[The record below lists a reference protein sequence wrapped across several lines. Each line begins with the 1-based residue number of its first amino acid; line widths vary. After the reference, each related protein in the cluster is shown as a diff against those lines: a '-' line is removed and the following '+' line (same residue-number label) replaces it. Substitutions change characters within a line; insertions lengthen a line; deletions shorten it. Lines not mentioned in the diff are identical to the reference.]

1 MSDSSTRLSK
11 QAATAIHAALANARQ
26 TIDLLISQLKA
37 GMVEKDYWLARL
49 EALGTLLENISQ
61 ERAAADQERRLAA
74 LFEVSKL
81 IGSSLD
87 LREVLSQTMD
97 AIIQLTEA
105 ERGFLMLFDESGEL
119 EIKAA
124 RNLAKETLEQDEFK
138 ISRSVIRTVADTGEQ
153 VVTTNASEDPR
164 FANQASVMMHNLRS
178 IQCVP
183 LRARGKTIGVI
194 YVDNRIHAGVF
205 DEGDLQLLSAFANQA
220 AVAIENARLFT
231 LTDEALAA
239 RVSELSIMQEI
250 DRQLNETL
258 DFSKVMNLTL
268 DWAVRVTHASNG
280 VIGLIDLEEGD
291 TQIVAQHGQ
300 TPAGAAAL
308 LASGQMPQEAGTFT
322 VPIQREGRVIGI
334 IALDHQDGS
343 SFSDEAHQ
351 FLNRLAD
358 HAAIAI
364 ENARLYQAVQA
375 ANKAKTEFVSVVTH
389 ELRIPMTSIKGY
401 TDMIGMMG
409 QLSDQQKG
417 FLDIIRSNIER
428 MSVLVSDLSDVARI
442 ESGRLNLE
450 IDEKVNLKSVLDILM
465 PPIAAE
471 IERREHKVKVDFSE
485 KLPSVR
491 ADPARV
497 TQILTNLI
505 SNAYKYTPNGGT
517 ITIKARKDSGMVRCD
532 VADTGVGMTPED
544 LAKLFTK
551 FWRADDVYIREQPG
565 TGLGLTIVKNL
576 VELQGG
582 ELTVT
587 SEKGKGTTFSFT
599 LPISA

>member
-1 MSDSSTRLSK
+1 MSKGAVMSDSSARLNK
-11 QAATAIHAALANARQ
+11 KAATAIHAALANARQ
-26 TIDLLISQLKA
+26 TIDLLASQLRA

-49 EALGTLLENISQ
+49 ESLGTLLENISQ
-61 ERAAADQERRLAA
+61 ERAAVDQERRLAA
-74 LFEVSKL
+74 LFDVSKL

-87 LREVLSQTMD
+87 LQEVLSQTMD

-105 ERGFLMLFDESGEL
+105 ERGFLMLLEDSGDL

-124 RNLAKETLEQDEFK
+124 RNLAQETLDEDEFK
-138 ISRSVIRTVADTGEQ
+138 ISRSVIRTVAETGEQ

-183 LRARGKTIGVI
+183 LRARGKIIGVI

-231 LTDEALAA
+231 LTDAALAA
-239 RVSELSIMQEI
+239 RVNELSIMQEI

-280 VIGLIDLEEGD
+280 VIGLIDLED
-291 TQIVAQHGQ
+291 TNTQIVAQHGD
-300 TPAGAAAL
+300 TPAGATAL
-308 LASGQMPQEAGTFT
+308 LAGGQAPNDGGTFT
-322 VPIQREGRVIGI
+322 VPIQREGRVIGVI
-334 IALDHQDGS
+334 GLDHTEGKP
-343 SFSDEAHQ
+343 FNDEAQQ

-401 TDMIGMMG
+401 SDMIGMLG
-409 QLSDQQKG
+409 QLSEQQKG
-417 FLDIIRSNIER
+417 FLDIIRSNVER
-428 MSVLVSDLSDVARI
+428 MGVLVSDLSDVSRI
-442 ESGRLNLE
+442 ESGRLNVE
-450 IDEKVNLKSVLDILM
+450 IDEKVNLKAVLDGLM
-465 PPIAAE
+465 PPIQAE
-471 IERREHKVKVDFSE
+471 IERREHRVKVDFSD
-485 KLPSVR
+485 KLTEVR
-491 ADPARV
+491 ADPARL
-497 TQILTNLI
+497 TQILVNLI

-517 ITIKARKDSGMVRCD
+517 ITIKARKSGKMVRCD
-532 VADTGVGMTPED
+532 ISDTGVGMSDED
-544 LAKLFTK
+544 LNKLFTK
-551 FWRADDVYIREQPG
+551 FWRADDV
-565 TGLGLTIVKNL
+565 
-576 VELQGG
+576 
-582 ELTVT
+582 
-587 SEKGKGTTFSFT
+587 
-599 LPISA
+599 